1 MKITNKLNKQI
12 TINFDEATYKQI
24 DIIAQHYQRKPAEL
38 LRLLLIPILIN
49 QYVTIQRATHLENT
63 QPLTQA
69 IFNE

>member
-1 MKITNKLNKQI
+1 MSKLNKQI

-24 DIIAQHYQRKPAEL
+24 DIIARFYQRKPAEL
-38 LRLLLIPILIN
+38 LRLLLIPTLTN
-49 QYVTIQRATHLENT
+49 QYATIQRQAHPENT